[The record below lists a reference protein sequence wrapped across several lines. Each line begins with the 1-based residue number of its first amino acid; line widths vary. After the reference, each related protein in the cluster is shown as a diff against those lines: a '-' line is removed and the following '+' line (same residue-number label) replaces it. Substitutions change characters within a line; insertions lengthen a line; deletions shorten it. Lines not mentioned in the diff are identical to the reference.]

1 VRRHFGVVGCAA
13 SRRHREA
20 NVVADPAD
28 LVRAWRD
35 AVQQLRDVAAPNLD
49 ELTLSKLIAP
59 LQRQAEIFEQ
69 ALRRQ
74 AEFDAQLGRRLLA
87 PMESFVEVVDQTP
100 AAVRAQAQAFEAAAL
115 SFKQAAEVLEAQAA
129 MMEQAIKTMTLPTDL
144 LKSIGGL
151 TDSEAT
157 AEAPKA
163 NKPTR
168 RR

>member
-1 VRRHFGVVGCAA
+1 M
-13 SRRHREA
+13 
-20 NVVADPAD
+20 ADPTD

-35 AVQQLRDVAAPNLD
+35 PVQQLRNVAAPNLD

-59 LQRQAEIFEQ
+59 LQRQAEVFEQ

-87 PMESFVEVVDQTP
+87 PTESFVAVLDQTP
-100 AAVRAQAQAFEAAAL
+100 AAIRAQAEAFQAAAS

-129 MMEQAIKTMTLPTDL
+129 VMERAISTIKFPTDL
-144 LKSIGGL
+144 LKSFGEL
-151 TDSEAT
+151 ADSDAT

-163 NKPTR
+163 NKPR
-168 RR
+168 RRR